1 MTRENK
7 TKYIILGLLSHEPQT
22 GYDIRQTAENNI
34 GHFWTDIS
42 YGQIYP
48 TLRKL
53 EKQKLVTKD
62 IDTGAG
68 QRLKKVY
75 SITDEGRRVLREWL
89 QEPADPEVYKIDLL
103 LKLYFGAQAD
113 IEDSIR
119 QVTVF
124 RERQRSLIQ
133 LYDAFEENLM
143 AVLNKDPAHRF
154 ILLTLKFGQK
164 LMRANLDWA
173 NETLETLESMK

>member
-1 MTRENK
+1 LTRENK

-53 EKQKLVTKD
+53 EKQNLVTKD
-62 IDTGAG
+62 VDTGAG

-75 SITDEGRRVLREWL
+75 SITDEGWRVLREWL
-89 QEPADPEVYKIDLL
+89 HEPADPEVYKIDLL
-103 LKLYFGAQAD
+103 LKLYFGVQGD
-113 IEDSIR
+113 IEDNIR
-119 QVTVF
+119 HVREF
-124 RERQRSLIQ
+124 RERQQSLIR
-133 LYDAFEENLM
+133 LYDAFEENLR
-143 AVLNKDPAHRF
+143 AVLDKDPAHPY

-164 LMRANLDWA
+164 LMRANLEWA
-173 NETLETLESMK
+173 NETLKTLESMK